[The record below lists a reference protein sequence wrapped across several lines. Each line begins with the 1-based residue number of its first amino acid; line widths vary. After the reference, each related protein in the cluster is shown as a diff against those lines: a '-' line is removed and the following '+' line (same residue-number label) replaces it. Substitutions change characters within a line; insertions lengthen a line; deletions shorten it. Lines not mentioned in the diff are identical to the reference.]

1 MTRQAA
7 LMKTVRQRMASGDV
21 ELPVFDG
28 AAIELHREAHDN
40 RMDAQVICRLL
51 ERDATLVSEV
61 LRMSN
66 SSFFGGLQE
75 VRTLRDACVRLGVRQ
90 VAAIVF
96 SISQKRLYSSS
107 SGPFRSRFEAL
118 WQHASRVSIG
128 ARWLAERSGHRP
140 QSDEAFIAGLLHDI
154 GKLSSLRA
162 IEQIVRETG
171 RAGDP
176 AVNEAVDDAWID
188 SALAQLSMEQG
199 VRLLQHWNMPSLY
212 IDIATRVDDEPEAG
226 DPAVLAMVR
235 LADRVVSMVGSGE
248 PVSPS
253 GWQGLPDA
261 VSLGLDGDTVS
272 ELLLLLDG
280 PDDSIDGAR
289 RAA

>member
-1 MTRQAA
+1 
-7 LMKTVRQRMASGDV
+7 MKTVRQRMASGDV

-40 RMDAQVICRLL
+40 RMDAQGICRLL

-171 RAGDP
+171 KADGP
-176 AVNEAVDDAWID
+176 TADDAWID
-188 SALAQLSMEQG
+188 AALTHLSLEQG
-199 VRLLQHWNMPSLY
+199 VRLLEHWNMPSLY
-212 IDIATRVDDEPEAG
+212 IDIATRVHDEPQAG
-226 DPAVLAMVR
+226 DPPVLAMVR
-235 LADRVVSMVGSGE
+235 LADRACSMDGPGDAAPRSDA
-248 PVSPS
+248 S
-253 GWQGLPDA
+253 QATDAGL
-261 VSLGLDGDTVS
+261 LDLDEIIVAKLHAMLHGTDD
-272 ELLLLLDG
+272 LLDG
-280 PDDSIDGAR
+280 VR